1 MMMKIPAPARIVM
14 IILLVWAQPLS
25 AGDETAFDYHYLEAA
40 YTGQSPSR
48 TAPNFSGGTLRGA
61 FGFENRLFL
70 HLELR
75 NTTASHDDTRLD
87 ERLLGLGFA
96 SKLDQ
101 DLDLVTR
108 FDLIAREFDLE
119 SVDGF
124 AFNTGV
130 RWRLHPRIETDGF
143 IAWRSLDNESE
154 WFGHARLL
162 GRIAGPVW
170 LSLGALHGERD
181 RIWEAGLRL
190 NY

>member
-1 MMMKIPAPARIVM
+1 MMKISLPAR
-14 IILLVWAQPLS
+14 LVLITMLAWAQPLS
-25 AGDETAFDYHYLEAA
+25 AGNDTAFDYHYLEAT
-40 YTGQSPSR
+40 YTGHSPSR
-48 TAPNFSGGTLRGA
+48 TATNFSGGTLRGV
-61 FGFENRLFL
+61 FGFDNRLFL

-75 NTTASHDDTRLD
+75 NTTASRDDTRLD
-87 ERLLGLGFA
+87 ERMVGLGFA

-108 FDLIAREFDLE
+108 FDLMEREFDLD

-130 RWRLHPRIETDGF
+130 RWRAHPRIETTGF

-170 LSLGALHGERD
+170 LSLGALHGEHD

-190 NY
+190 SY